1 MNAVPFDTFLAL
13 FPFNWFP
20 LREGSSEKT
29 IYIDFEVEGIVS
41 IQLVSPARGEPQ
53 SSAPSTPGSGF
64 RMFPFNWFPLR
75 EGSDGLT

>member
-41 IQLVSPARGEPQ
+41 IQLVSPARGEGLLTLDCL
-53 SSAPSTPGSGF
+53 AGLEV
-64 RMFPFNWFPLR
+64 FPFNWFPLR
-75 EGSDGLT
+75 EGRFFI